1 MAGKGGFSTGERR
14 AMGIDHFASVPS
26 QLYCVMSTDRP
37 LFHRAT
43 TTSGSLKPWN
53 PVTSLIPSPFSRCIN
68 DLEELNETR
77 ARVGTCIHCVIQVF
91 LDGINGNG
99 NLGLPFNSKKRMD
112 WWILC
117 PPRGT
122 GFFFVRLLY
131 LETIINLCQK
141 KNRIVLL
148 ELKIDLWYCK

>member
-1 MAGKGGFSTGERR
+1 MAGRGGFSAGERR
-14 AMGIDHFASVPS
+14 AMGIDHFASVLS

-99 NLGLPFNSKKRMD
+99 NLGLPFNSKKRMEFGLMNSVSSS
-112 WWILC
+112 WNW
-117 PPRGT
+117 
-122 GFFFVRLLY
+122 FFLRS
-131 LETIINLCQK
+131 
-141 KNRIVLL
+141 IVIFGDNNKSLS
-148 ELKIDLWYCK
+148 EEK

>member
-99 NLGLPFNSKKRMD
+99 NLGLPFNSKKRMEFGLMNSVSSS
-112 WWILC
+112 WNW
-117 PPRGT
+117 
-122 GFFFVRLLY
+122 FFLRS
-131 LETIINLCQK
+131 
-141 KNRIVLL
+141 IVIFGDNNKSLS
-148 ELKIDLWYCK
+148 EEK